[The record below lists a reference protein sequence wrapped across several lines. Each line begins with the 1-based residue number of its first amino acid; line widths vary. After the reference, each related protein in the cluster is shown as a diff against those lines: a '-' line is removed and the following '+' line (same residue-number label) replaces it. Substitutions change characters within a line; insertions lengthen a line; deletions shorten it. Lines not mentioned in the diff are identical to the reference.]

1 MFPPAFRRY
10 DPARWHRT
18 GIDGTARHLALD
30 EPLGALEVM
39 TKLTM
44 QDEISHIWREE
55 KVTQIL
61 VTHDLEEAIF
71 LADWVLVLPRK
82 SAVAST

>member
-1 MFPPAFRRY
+1 
-10 DPARWHRT
+10 
-18 GIDGTARHLALD
+18 
-30 EPLGALEVM
+30 M

-55 KVTQIL
+55 KVTLIL

-71 LADWVLVLPRK
+71 LAGRVLVLPRK
-82 SAVAST
+82 SAVAPT